1 MASVRGCVWAL
12 ALLLPALAHAQQDE
26 SQRSTPPEAVEL
38 FRQARESYQQGR
50 YTEAAENL
58 ERALVLDPASPT
70 LVYNLA
76 RVYELLADVDRALVQ
91 YRRYL
96 QLLPAGQSEERERA
110 EATIRRLEGA
120 RESGVGVEPEQ
131 APEPL
136 RELRG
141 TVQVRERGVA
151 DVPFWVTLIG
161 GGAVLAGA
169 AITGGL
175 ALDWRAAGDTFV
187 LGLNGS
193 IEERDSRYAT
203 ASALGLVTDIGFGV
217 GGAAVVAAVLLFLL
231 RENVRE
237 QPIQPMLDVAPDG
250 TAWLGARGWL

>member
-1 MASVRGCVWAL
+1 
-12 ALLLPALAHAQQDE
+12 
-26 SQRSTPPEAVEL
+26 
-38 FRQARESYQQGR
+38 
-50 YTEAAENL
+50 
-58 ERALVLDPASPT
+58 
-70 LVYNLA
+70 
-76 RVYELLADVDRALVQ
+76 
-91 YRRYL
+91 
-96 QLLPAGQSEERERA
+96 
-110 EATIRRLEGA
+110 
-120 RESGVGVEPEQ
+120 
-131 APEPL
+131 
-136 RELRG
+136 
-141 TVQVRERGVA
+141 VQVRERGVA